1 MYRNEDDEYD
11 LYKDTV
17 LYPWQEE
24 LMKHMIPTD
33 RQVIW
38 VVGEKT
44 DEGKSFFQKYVKS
57 KYGTSRVVS
66 GIYLKTSSKNIAQ
79 SLRKHSLVTADIF
92 LFNLGKSKK
101 DFVGV
106 FERW

>member
-1 MYRNEDDEYD
+1 
-11 LYKDTV
+11 
-17 LYPWQEE
+17 
-24 LMKHMIPTD
+24 MKHMIPTD

-44 DEGKSFFQKYVKS
+44 DEGKSFFQKYIKAM
-57 KYGTSRVVS
+57 YGTRHVVS
-66 GIYLKTSSKNIAQ
+66 GINLKTSSKNISQ

-101 DFVGV
+101 DFENILWRTIEKIICISVGNV
-106 FERW
+106 RKK